1 MNSVERYNLAVKT
14 ADSIFDDLTMSL
26 VRAKAL
32 FRNSEEALQELVF
45 PMIKSTMGVS
55 IGGDFVKSAGDGYT
69 GEIRDIGLLLNNKDQ
84 PWTKSIADI
93 SAIADQG
100 NAKKVFKPGDYLI
113 IPVSVPEDN
122 IVDGVKFSAI
132 EDGTVKIV
140 VTAVYADKVI
150 FNFENVLFHAAM
162 NNENTN
168 RGGFDKTA
176 LCRYLNGYF
185 FKCVFSDIEDYL
197 LANKDGWKISLP
209 TLFEVFGEGEK
220 EVNWG
225 EVSRHPYFY
234 KCTNRIKVDNND
246 PTDTNWWWTSTAS
259 DTTNFC
265 GVGSGGNAIG
275 HGLAST
281 ADGGAAPAFCVRSTR
296 KI

>member
-1 MNSVERYNLAVKT
+1 MNNVELYDLAVKT
-14 ADSIFDDLTMSL
+14 VDSIFDELTMSL

-32 FRNSEEALQELVF
+32 FRNSEEALAKLVF

-55 IGGDFVKSAGDGYT
+55 ISKKKKKNTEDGYT
-69 GEIRDIGLLLNNKDQ
+69 GEIRDIGLLLNNNKDQ

-113 IPVSVPEDN
+113 IPVSVLEDHT
-122 IVDGVKFSAI
+122 IDGVKFSAI
-132 EDGTVKIV
+132 EDGAVKVV
-140 VTAVYADKVI
+140 VTALYEDKVI

-162 NNENTN
+162 NDENTN
-168 RGGFDKTA
+168 SGGFIKTA
-176 LCRYLNGYF
+176 LARYLKGYF
-185 FKCVFSDIEDYL
+185 FNHVFGDVEHYL
-197 LANKDGWKISLP
+197 LPNKDGAKVSLP

-225 EVSRHPYFY
+225 EVKRHPYFE

-259 DTTNFC
+259 NSTSFC
-265 GVGSGGNAIG
+265 DVSYAASAGSSG
-275 HGLAST
+275 ASYT
-281 ADGGAAPAFCVRSTR
+281 DGGAAPAFCVR
-296 KI
+296 